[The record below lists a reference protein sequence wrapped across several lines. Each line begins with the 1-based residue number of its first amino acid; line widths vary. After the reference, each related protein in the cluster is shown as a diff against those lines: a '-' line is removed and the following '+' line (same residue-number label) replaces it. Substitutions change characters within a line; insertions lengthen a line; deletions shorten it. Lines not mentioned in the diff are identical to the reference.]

1 MIIYI
6 SDDSKRKLIKNKLI
20 IYEYDK
26 CKLTVVNLITH
37 QIKEFI

>member
-1 MIIYI
+1 MTIYI
-6 SDDSKRKLIKNKLI
+6 SDDSRKQLIKNKLI

-26 CKLTVVNLITH
+26 RKLTVVNLITH